1 MSLWSLEEAYLTG
14 HGSTGCFVR
23 SPGDDHCC
31 FFVLFSNVF
40 SELNIFQGSASASA
54 RHIRFSSPVATVA
67 HGAAPTRCVPGVP
80 SNAPAQRPEWMSSR
94 NCKLLETLIGECTNQ
109 HEPTNCN
116 RPNKQNTSTK
126 QTEH

>member
-1 MSLWSLEEAYLTG
+1 MEFGGGLLNRAWQHRLL
-14 HGSTGCFVR
+14 CKKPWR
-23 SPGDDHCC
+23 RPLL
-31 FFVLFSNVF
+31 FFLLFSNVF